1 MKRPPSEAERVAGA
15 VLALVIGLAGAFA
28 LMHYAACEQDD
39 RVCAFTGVP
48 SK

>member
-1 MKRPPSEAERVAGA
+1 MKRRPTPAEQMAGA
-15 VLALVIGLAGAFA
+15 VLAFVLGLAGAFA
-28 LMHYAACEQDD
+28 LMHFAACEQDD